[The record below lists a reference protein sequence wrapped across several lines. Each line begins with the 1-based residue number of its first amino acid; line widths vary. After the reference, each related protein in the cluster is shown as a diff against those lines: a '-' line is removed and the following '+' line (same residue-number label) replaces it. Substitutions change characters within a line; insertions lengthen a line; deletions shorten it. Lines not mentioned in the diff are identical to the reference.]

1 MNNCLKSQGICK
13 SSAVA
18 YCCSQTT
25 SQSGRQATP
34 TTMCTKENVRKFNYE
49 NSLGNSL
56 SMRLLHRHSKSGS
69 SNVFL
74 VSCNLQL
81 VCGTKTLQ
89 GVKLL
94 SLLLEL
100 GHGK

>member
-1 MNNCLKSQGICK
+1 MKIAWEIHLAWGFYIDTAKA
-13 SSAVA
+13 AV
-18 YCCSQTT
+18 
-25 SQSGRQATP
+25 
-34 TTMCTKENVRKFNYE
+34 
-49 NSLGNSL
+49 GNL
-56 SMRLLHRHSKSGS
+56 
-69 SNVFL
+69 FL

-100 GHGK
+100 DHGK